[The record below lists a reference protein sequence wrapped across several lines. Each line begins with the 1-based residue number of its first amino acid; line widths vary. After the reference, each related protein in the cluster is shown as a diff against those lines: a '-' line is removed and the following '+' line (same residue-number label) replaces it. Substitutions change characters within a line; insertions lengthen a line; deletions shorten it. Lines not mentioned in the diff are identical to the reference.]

1 LGRDRAAV
9 KDLEVEKRFRAVV
22 IDLQGTALAPVLHGV
37 VDQVPENA
45 PQGHLVALDGSQVG
59 RQEIKL
65 ILEGDAM
72 LLQVV
77 IEFIQDRGHHVLP
90 DVTDVWFCITF
101 LAQESMPQ
109 KPLHEG

>member
-1 LGRDRAAV
+1 M
-9 KDLEVEKRFRAVV
+9 
-22 IDLQGTALAPVLHGV
+22 
-37 VDQVPENA
+37 
-45 PQGHLVALDGSQVG
+45 G

-90 DVTDVWFCITF
+90 DVADVWFRTTF
-101 LAQESMPQ
+101 LAQENLPQ